1 VRGHFERR
9 TYLDKKTGK
18 NRKTATW
25 GVWYE
30 LPRQPGEP
38 RKQKIKSGF
47 RTRKEASDWFT
58 KKAEELRQGIAPT
71 DDRITVEQYLTQWL
85 VSIADSISGSALH
98 AYKNHVEKHIIPALG
113 KVRLTELRP
122 EHLER
127 AKVKW
132 ATSVPKRQK
141 KGLLSARTVRHIY
154 ETLNVAL
161 NRAKRQRRI
170 IVNPCELLDPP
181 RAEQKEMRALDA
193 EGAAALLKG
202 CERSIIGAAIV
213 TSLGTGLR
221 RGELL
226 ALRWGDVDLEA
237 GLLTV
242 QRAIERVDGNTRF
255 KDPKTKR
262 SRRTI
267 SLPRFVADRLRRHRT
282 DQAQWLLKNNFGR
295 PTAETLVFER
305 GGEAWIPNT
314 FNTFFSRALR
324 DAGVPHIRLH
334 DLRHT
339 FASLALEAGVDLKT
353 VSNALGHSTIS
364 TTADVYAHVTD
375 SLMRDAA
382 DRIDKVLRA
391 SPSRHE
397 AKGS

>member
-1 VRGHFERR
+1 MS
-9 TYLDKKTGK
+9 
-18 NRKTATW
+18 TW
-25 GVWYE
+25 SVWYE
-30 LPRQPGEP
+30 LPRRPGEP
-38 RKQKIKSGF
+38 RQQKIKSGF
-47 RTRKEASDWFT
+47 ETRKEASEWFT
-58 KKAEELRQGIAPT
+58 KRAEELRQGIAPT
-71 DDRITVEQYLTQWL
+71 DDRITVEQYLKQWL
-85 VSIADSISGSALH
+85 LSVADSISGSALH
-98 AYKNHVEKHIIPALG
+98 AYKNHVEAHIIPALG
-113 KVRLTELRP
+113 KIRLTELRP

-132 ATSVPKRQK
+132 AASTPKRRK
-141 KGLLSARTVRHIY
+141 KCVVPLSARTVRHIY

-181 RAEQKEMRALDA
+181 RVEQKEMQALDA
-193 EGAAALLKG
+193 DGAAALLKG
-202 CERSIIGAAIV
+202 CEGSIIGAAIV

-226 ALRWGDVDLEA
+226 ALRWGDVDLGA

-242 QRAIERVDGNTRF
+242 QRAIERVDGQTRF

-267 SLPRFVADRLRRHRT
+267 SLPGFVRDRLRRHYVERG
-282 DQAQWLLKNNFGR
+282 AWLLEKGFGR
-295 PTAETLVFER
+295 PTPATPVFDR
-305 GGEAWIPNT
+305 AGESWVPNT
-314 FNTFFSRALR
+314 FNTAFSRMLR

-339 FASLALEAGVDLKT
+339 FASMALDAGVDLKT

-364 TTADVYAHVTD
+364 TTADIYAHVTD

-382 DRIDKVLRA
+382 DRIDGAVSMALKRSERV
-391 SPSRHE
+391 S
-397 AKGS
+397 